1 MAYEMD
7 AGAQSRL
14 GAFFSAIGQA
24 LKNKTRM
31 ASFATYAMGL
41 FSSLER
47 KSAERSRRPR
57 LRIPRSVSRRTIGCC
72 GSCGTHRGATRT

>member
-14 GAFFSAIGQA
+14 HGFFSAMGRA

-31 ASFATYAMGL
+31 ASFATHAMGL

-47 KSAERSRRPR
+47 APSCNGCRVA
-57 LRIPRSVSRRTIGCC
+57 RSVTALAPRPALRECSDS
-72 GSCGTHRGATRT
+72 SC